1 VCRHVEKA
9 RIELLIAGGA
19 SHRSVGVKFGLS
31 HYSIGRHWKHTPEER
46 KVSLAIGPVKQAAL
60 AARACE
66 ESESVLDG
74 LKAVR
79 AGLWEVYS
87 NAVEASDKTGA
98 ALLAGRLHENYNSIA
113 RLTGQI
119 MSSPMIQNNTV
130 INNNSLSLRENAEYE
145 LLQARI
151 LHVLEAHPDALRA
164 VIAELERANNQALP
178 ALEHHG
184 QQEESAHAAA

>member
-19 SHRSVGVKFGLS
+19 SHRSVGAKFGLS

-46 KVSLAIGPVKQAAL
+46 KVALAIGPVKQAAL

-79 AGLWEVYS
+79 AGLWQVYC
-87 NAVEASDKTGA
+87 NAVEASDKTGT
-98 ALLAGRLHENYNSIA
+98 ALLAGRLNENYNSIA

-119 MSSPMIQNNTV
+119 MSSPMIQNNTI
-130 INNNSLSLRENAEYE
+130 INNNSLSVRENAEYE
-145 LLQARI
+145 ALQARI
-151 LHVLEAHPDALRA
+151 LHVLESHPDALRA

-178 ALEHHG
+178 ALEHHA
-184 QQEESAHAAA
+184 QEETAHAST

>member
-31 HYSIGRHWKHTPEER
+31 HHSIGRHWKHTPDER

-79 AGLWEVYS
+79 AGLWAVYS
-87 NAVEASDKTGA
+87 AAVEASDKTGA

-164 VIAELERANNQALP
+164 VIAELERNNQALP

-184 QQEESAHAAA
+184 QQEESARASA

>member
-1 VCRHVEKA
+1 VCRHIEKN
-9 RIELLIAGGA
+9 RIELLVAGGA
-19 SHRSVGVKFGLS
+19 SHRSVGAKFGIS
-31 HYSIGRHWKHTPEER
+31 NHSIGRHWRHIPEER
-46 KVSLAIGPVKQAAL
+46 KVALAIGPVKQAAL

-87 NAVEASDKTGA
+87 TAIEAGDRSGT
-98 ALLAGRLHENYNSIA
+98 ALLAGRLNENYNSIA

-130 INNNSLSLRENAEYE
+130 INNDSLSLRENAEYE

-151 LHVLEAHPDALRA
+151 LHVLESHPDALRA
-164 VIAELERANNQALP
+164 VVAELERVSNQALP

-184 QQEESAHAAA
+184 QEKRTRAAA